1 MRALVWLLRNLATDK
16 PIHED
21 ENSLRSESCSLRST
35 STDSTIILA
44 VLQRALLVVQLVL
57 TVLQRVLAVLE
68 RVLTVQQHV
77 LA

>member
-1 MRALVWLLRNLATDK
+1 MRVRVWLLRNLATDK

-35 STDSTIILA
+35 PRDTTIILE
-44 VLQRALLVVQLVL
+44 VLQRVLLVVQFVL
-57 TVLQRVLAVLE
+57 TVLQRVLAVLQ